1 MRQPRNFTTDRCY
14 HLVSRI
20 ANRAF
25 YLSEEERT
33 RFVDRMWRVAYF
45 SCIDILAYCVMN
57 NHFHILVYV
66 PPERELPEDEVLA
79 RVRSLYFGDRLA
91 AFERMWAMQLVYDDP
106 EKRKPFLARYT
117 ARMWSVSEFMKT
129 LKQLTSQ
136 SFNSRRDHTGTIW
149 ESRFHARMM
158 TPEEKLVLMKVAG
171 YIDRNPVKAR
181 LVKWPDEYR
190 WCGFAAAC
198 AGDMRCIKG
207 YRFIYTFALEDWSQV
222 RELHEISIGL
232 ALKEL
237 EDDQEAREAFGSY
250 GGSRLSVTA
259 DRLEGMRTRRRE
271 RMEMEFAA
279 TTPNSMPKIIKRG
292 NRRVAHDILTV
303 LAEGPRR
310 PVEIRDALGIA
321 SANYFTACYLTPM
334 RRDGYIELVDSTNPY
349 SSRQAYRITP
359 KGREAIGNV

>member
-25 YLSEEERT
+25 YLSEEERA
-33 RFVDRMWRVAYF
+33 RFVNRMWRVACF
-45 SCIDILAYCVMN
+45 TCIDILAYCVMD

-66 PPERELPEDEVLA
+66 PPARELSEDEVLA
-79 RVRSLYFGDRLA
+79 RVRTLYSGDRLA
-91 AFERMWAMQLVYDDP
+91 AFEREWALQLMYDDP

-117 ARMWSVSEFMKT
+117 ARMWNASEFMKT
-129 LKQLTSQ
+129 LKQQTSQ
-136 SFNSRRDHTGTIW
+136 SFNSRRDHVGTMW

-158 TPEEKLVLMKVAG
+158 MPDEKPMLMRVAG
-171 YIDRNPVKAR
+171 YIDRNPVKAG
-181 LVKWPDEYR
+181 LVKWPDEYK

-198 AGDMRCIKG
+198 SGDVRCIEG
-207 YRFIYTFALEDWSQV
+207 YRFIYTFAPVDWSRA

-237 EDDQEAREAFGSY
+237 ADDDEAREASGSN

-259 DRLEGMRTRRRE
+259 DRLENMRTRRRE
-271 RMEMEFAA
+271 RMEIAFADKA
-279 TTPNSMPKIIKRG
+279 PDLMARIIERG
-292 NRRVAHDILTV
+292 SRRVAHDILAI

-310 PVEIRDALGIA
+310 PAEIRDALGIA
-321 SANYFTACYLTPM
+321 SANYFTSRYLTPM
-334 RRDGYIELVDSTNPY
+334 RKDGYIEPVDGANPH
-349 SSRQAYRITP
+349 SPRQAYRITS
-359 KGREAIGNV
+359 KGMGAIGNA